1 MGLSHSKPHRRVTK
15 VVPLQNKEEETPLA
29 GPVDFAFTQN
39 LEENSLYSFARRQ
52 DQNKALEGQ
61 LPPLRET
68 WYGRYSEGPRAM
80 YFDFPLE
87 QQETSIIKRHPPR
100 RLQKLEPIDL
110 PQVITSERLLNQ
122 QEARRTHKAKEL
134 EKKMQTLMY
143 PSGKRQYLHKMQMLE
158 MNRKRQEAQAELKKS
173 LHKEARTSKQKQRDH
188 KAKKIL
194 QSVPGNDDG
203 DFLTLLPDET
213 LNRSL
218 GESCPTFLPST
229 LHLGGPQTTSTSTN
243 WEPVRAP
250 GRATESEAVERGPS
264 RNTQNAESLEHQARN
279 DHCHRKIGKMETWLR
294 EQEARGELLWDSS
307 SSDSDESG
315 KVEKKKR
322 ALVRTRTERIQH
334 FDEFFD

>member
-1 MGLSHSKPHRRVTK
+1 MGLSHSKSHPRVTK
-15 VVPLQNKEEETPLA
+15 VVPLQNKEEETPLG

-39 LEENSLYSFARRQ
+39 LEENSLYSFARLQ
-52 DQNKALEGQ
+52 DRNKALEGQ

-158 MNRKRQEAQAELKKS
+158 MNRKRQEAQVELKES
-173 LHKEARTSKQKQRDH
+173 LHKEARTNKQKQRDH

-194 QSVPGNDDG
+194 QSIPRDDGG

-218 GESCPTFLPST
+218 GEVSLYIH
-229 LHLGGPQTTSTSTN
+229 HLNVTTDQDCRHKLTIVSVTAMYINKAHKYNIQGS
-243 WEPVRAP
+243 
-250 GRATESEAVERGPS
+250 
-264 RNTQNAESLEHQARN
+264 TQNAEFLEHQARN
-279 DHCHRKIGKMETWLR
+279 DHCPRKIGKMEIWLR
-294 EQEARGELLWDSS
+294 EQEAHGELLWDSS

>member
-1 MGLSHSKPHRRVTK
+1 
-15 VVPLQNKEEETPLA
+15 
-29 GPVDFAFTQN
+29 
-39 LEENSLYSFARRQ
+39 
-52 DQNKALEGQ
+52 
-61 LPPLRET
+61 
-68 WYGRYSEGPRAM
+68 M
-80 YFDFPLE
+80 YLKGFVRNFLDLM
-87 QQETSIIKRHPPR
+87 
-100 RLQKLEPIDL
+100 KLEPIDL

-218 GESCPTFLPST
+218 G
-229 LHLGGPQTTSTSTN
+229 
-243 WEPVRAP
+243 
-250 GRATESEAVERGPS
+250 
-264 RNTQNAESLEHQARN
+264 NTQNAEFLEHQARN

>member
-1 MGLSHSKPHRRVTK
+1 MHLKGFIRNFLD
-15 VVPLQNKEEETPLA
+15 L
-29 GPVDFAFTQN
+29 
-39 LEENSLYSFARRQ
+39 
-52 DQNKALEGQ
+52 
-61 LPPLRET
+61 
-68 WYGRYSEGPRAM
+68 M
-80 YFDFPLE
+80 
-87 QQETSIIKRHPPR
+87 
-100 RLQKLEPIDL
+100 KLEPIDL

-158 MNRKRQEAQAELKKS
+158 MNRKRQEAQVELKES
-173 LHKEARTSKQKQRDH
+173 LHKEARTNKQKQRDH

-194 QSVPGNDDG
+194 QSIPRNDGG

-218 GESCPTFLPST
+218 G
-229 LHLGGPQTTSTSTN
+229 
-243 WEPVRAP
+243 
-250 GRATESEAVERGPS
+250 
-264 RNTQNAESLEHQARN
+264 NTQNAEFMEHQARN
-279 DHCHRKIGKMETWLR
+279 DHCPRKIGKMEIWLR
-294 EQEARGELLWDSS
+294 EQEAHGELLWDSS

-315 KVEKKKR
+315 KVEEKKR

>member
-1 MGLSHSKPHRRVTK
+1 MHLKGFIRNFLD
-15 VVPLQNKEEETPLA
+15 L
-29 GPVDFAFTQN
+29 
-39 LEENSLYSFARRQ
+39 
-52 DQNKALEGQ
+52 
-61 LPPLRET
+61 
-68 WYGRYSEGPRAM
+68 M
-80 YFDFPLE
+80 
-87 QQETSIIKRHPPR
+87 
-100 RLQKLEPIDL
+100 KLEPIDL

-158 MNRKRQEAQAELKKS
+158 MNRKRQEAQVELKKS
-173 LHKEARTSKQKQRDH
+173 LHKEPRTNKQKQRDH

-194 QSVPGNDDG
+194 QSIPRNDDG

-213 LNRSL
+213 LSRSL
-218 GESCPTFLPST
+218 G
-229 LHLGGPQTTSTSTN
+229 
-243 WEPVRAP
+243 
-250 GRATESEAVERGPS
+250 
-264 RNTQNAESLEHQARN
+264 NTQNADFLEHQARN
-279 DHCHRKIGKMETWLR
+279 DHCPRKIGKMEIWLR

-322 ALVRTRTERIQH
+322 ALVRTKTERIQH